1 MRIAYFDCY
10 SGISGNMALGA
21 TLDAGAG
28 QRKLREILAGLKVK
42 DFRLKVK
49 KQMRQSLAGTFVQVV
64 NLDPH
69 PEERHLADIEKLIN
83 RSRIHPE
90 IKEKSIHVFQRL
102 AQAEARVHRRPV
114 REIHFHEVGAV
125 DAIVDIVGTVAGLW
139 LLKVDRV
146 YASPLSL
153 GSGEVECEHGRLPVP
168 APATLELLKG
178 VPVTGNTSG
187 MELVTPTGA
196 ALISSLAEAFG
207 PIPGMRLEGVGH
219 GLGTH
224 DIPSRPN
231 LLRLILG
238 QILEAH
244 ESVIQIEANL
254 DDMSPE
260 YYEFLIQ
267 KLLSARALDV
277 ALIPVQMKKTRPGI
291 MISALANSKDYTG
304 VIEVLLNHSSTIGVR
319 YHEVMRTCLARKSEV
334 INTRFGR
341 IRAKRAFRPDG
352 SETLHPE
359 YDDLKKAADRSG
371 VTLAQVEGEFRRS
384 TGKGLSGRKRR

>member
-28 QRKLREILAGLKVK
+28 EGKLREILAGLRIK
-42 DFRLKVK
+42 DFRLRVK
-49 KQMRQSLAGTFVQVV
+49 KEMRQSLAGTFVQVV
-64 NLDPH
+64 NLARNPR
-69 PEERHLADIEKLIN
+69 ERHLSDIQKLIN
-83 RSRIHPE
+83 RSRIHLD

-102 AQAEARVHRRPV
+102 ARAEARVHRKTAD
-114 REIHFHEVGAV
+114 EIHFHEVGAV
-125 DAIVDIVGTVAGLW
+125 DAIIDVVGTVAGLW

-146 YASPLSL
+146 YASPLPL

-178 VPVTGNTSG
+178 VPVIGDQSG
-187 MELVTPTGA
+187 LELVTPTGA

-207 PIPGMRLEGVGH
+207 PIPAMRLEGVGY
-219 GLGTH
+219 GLGTR

-238 QILEAH
+238 QILEAS

-260 YYEFLIQ
+260 YYDFLIQ
-267 KLLSARALDV
+267 KLFSARALDV
-277 ALIPVQMKKTRPGI
+277 ALIPVQMKKNRPGI
-291 MISALANSKDYTG
+291 LISVLANSKDYTR
-304 VIEVLLNHSSTIGVR
+304 VIEILLNHSSTLGVR
-319 YHEVMRTCLARKSEV
+319 YHELMRTSLVRKSEV
-334 INTRFGR
+334 IHTRFGK

-371 VTLAQVEGEFRRS
+371 ITLAQVEQEFRGS
-384 TGKGLSGRKRR
+384 TKKDLPRRKRR